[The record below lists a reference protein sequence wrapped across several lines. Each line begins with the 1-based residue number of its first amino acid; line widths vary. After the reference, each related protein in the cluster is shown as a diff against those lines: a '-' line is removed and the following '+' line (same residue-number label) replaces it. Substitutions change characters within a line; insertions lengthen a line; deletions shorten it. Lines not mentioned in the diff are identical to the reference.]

1 MILRRLLLLLLLQL
15 GLMLPCVA
23 HADEE
28 EVPVTPSEEVITKAQ
43 TLLSEANAH
52 YAAKRYDQ
60 AREAYQ
66 AAYDLTDAPGFL
78 YNIAQ
83 SHRLAGQCRPAIE
96 HYEEFLSLEP
106 KTELRSKVE
115 GFVAEMWT
123 CLEKE
128 EQAKEEAK
136 QAPPDADSA
145 STGQNMGAAGVVR
158 PKEERGSGALS
169 RLPLVGVTVA
179 GAGVLALATGAYF
192 GLSARATSKE
202 IESYNGLWGAA
213 QEADEE
219 EAQRFEKLAI
229 VLGVTGTLAIAG
241 GVATYLLT
249 REQTGSGVAVIPSDG
264 GLMFAFSSTL

>member
-1 MILRRLLLLLLLQL
+1 
-15 GLMLPCVA
+15 MLPSVA

-28 EVPVTPSEEVITKAQ
+28 EAPPAPSEELITKAQ

-52 YAAKRYDQ
+52 YAAKRYDE

-115 GFVAEMWT
+115 GFVAEMWS

-128 EQAKEEAK
+128 KQEKEESK
-136 QAPPDADSA
+136 QAPPDDDEGGMA
-145 STGQNMGAAGVVR
+145 AAGVVR
-158 PKEERGSGALS
+158 PKEERGAGRLS

-179 GAGVLALATGAYF
+179 GAGVLALATSAYF

-229 VLGVTGTLAIAG
+229 VLGVTGTLALAG
-241 GVATYLLT
+241 GLATYLLT
-249 REQTGSGVAVIPSDG
+249 REQRDSGVTVIPSDG
-264 GLMFAFSSTL
+264 GLVFAFSSTL